1 MLTIHVLLGP
11 WNLDLDIWFTLCIP
25 ITHSWWLSILFAGIE
40 EVLLSSI

>member
-1 MLTIHVLLGP
+1 MLTVHILLGP

-25 ITHSWWLSILFAGIE
+25 ITHSWWLSILFARIE